1 MKPEVSV
8 IIPAYNCSRTIKQA
22 IDSALCQDVIS
33 EIIVINDC
41 SPEDLTECLAEY
53 KRSTG

>member
-41 SPEDLTECLAEY
+41 SPEDSDGVSG
-53 KRSTG
+53 RI